1 MGDLFL
7 CLLPSTGAGLPRGIE
22 GGKQTIGGTSI
33 DAGAA
38 LPGGNCTLSR
48 LLVPNG
54 LPCRE
59 TSVVVW
65 TQERDGRSS

>member
-33 DAGAA
+33 DAGR
-38 LPGGNCTLSR
+38 R
-48 LLVPNG
+48 LARRQLHAF
-54 LPCRE
+54 
-59 TSVVVW
+59 
-65 TQERDGRSS
+65 